1 VVMARGLLTREE
13 LDRIL
18 DPEAMLGQ

>member
-1 VVMARGLLTREE
+1 LSDEE

-18 DPEAMLGQ
+18 DPMALCKPAGDSVL